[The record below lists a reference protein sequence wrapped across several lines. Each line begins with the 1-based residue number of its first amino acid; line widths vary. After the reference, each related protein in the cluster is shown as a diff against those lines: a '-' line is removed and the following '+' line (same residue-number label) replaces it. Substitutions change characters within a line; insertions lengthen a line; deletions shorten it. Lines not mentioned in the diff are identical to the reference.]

1 MNSKKRISI
10 FNYTDYK
17 LFLKDY
23 YAFQKKL
30 NRHFSYRYFAQKSG
44 VAPSVLKDIISGR
57 RNLTLPVMSKYAAA
71 MKLSNRETKYFE
83 TLVQF
88 VNSKNNTEKNEAFT
102 EMIHIRGRSGIK
114 FLGEDHYEFFSKWFH
129 SAIRELVTLPGFKE
143 DYEWI
148 GRRLSPQ
155 ITAQQAKKSIEF
167 LLSIGILKRD
177 KNGSLVQ
184 KDAVIS
190 SEYEMAS
197 AALRNFH
204 SQMVGLAGE
213 AIEGAPRELREV
225 SSLTLGLSVKCLN
238 RLKERIRIFKE
249 ELLTMVVD
257 DKSDSELVCQ
267 MNFQLF
273 PLVSYSKRAS
283 GTKDGK
289 EKNM

>member
-1 MNSKKRISI
+1 MNNNNKKITI

-23 YAFQKKL
+23 YAFQKKRS
-30 NRHFSYRYFAQKSG
+30 RHFSYRYFAQKSG

-57 RNLTLPVMSKYAAA
+57 RNLTFPVMNKYASA
-71 MKLSNRETKYFE
+71 MKMRNRERKYFE

-88 VNSKNNTEKNEAFT
+88 VNSKDNTEKNEAFT
-102 EMIHIRGRSGIK
+102 EMIRIRGRSGIK
-114 FLGEDHYEFFSKWFH
+114 FLGEDHYEFFSKWYH
-129 SAIRELVTLPGFKE
+129 SAIREMVTLPDFKE

-148 GRRLSPQ
+148 ARRLSPP
-155 ITAQQAKKSIEF
+155 ITAQQAKKSVEF
-167 LLSIGILKRD
+167 LLSVGILKRD
-177 KNGSLVQ
+177 KNGSLIQ

-213 AIEGAPRELREV
+213 AIEGAPRELREI
-225 SSLTLGLSVKCLN
+225 SSLTLGLSVKCLH

-267 MNFQLF
+267 VNFQLF
-273 PLVSYSKRAS
+273 PLISYE
-283 GTKDGK
+283 K
-289 EKNM
+289 EKSDEKK